1 MKCLLCSLHFIK
13 EQVLKKHYVVYH
25 FINDE
30 DIYFKDLF
38 LPDIL
43 DKTCRI
49 CNVIFKSPRSKKKHM
64 FLFHY
69 GKDKQIGGNRS
80 QRTSTLPIN
89 VLNGGPITH
98 YSINFSQHK
107 NFYDFFSSGI
117 VDAFLGSVYEIYRPL
132 KENKIQGYAEIVN
145 QQYSEIILEDK
156 RVWLTNAFNSKHF
169 NDFVRGEILDEIT
182 KRIIVNG
189 QTGSSWHFKRFER
202 LSVIVGPLTDSK
214 KLFSS

>member
-1 MKCLLCSLHFIK
+1 MLVIILLTTKTFTL
-13 EQVLKKHYVVYH
+13 
-25 FINDE
+25 
-30 DIYFKDLF
+30 
-38 LPDIL
+38 
-43 DKTCRI
+43 KTCFYQVSLIKRAEFAMLLLR
-49 CNVIFKSPRSKKKHM
+49 VLEVKKKLM

-69 GKDKQIGGNRS
+69 GKHKQIGGNRS

-89 VLNGGPITH
+89 VLNGEPITH

-117 VDAFLGSVYEIYRPL
+117 VDALLESVYEIYRPL

-145 QQYSEIILEDK
+145 QQRGEIILEDK
-156 RVWLTNAFNSKHF
+156 WVWLTNSFNSKHF
-169 NDFVRGEILDEIT
+169 NDFVRGEIRDEIT

-202 LSVIVGPLTDSK
+202 LSVIVVLPTDSK